1 MMLVFPSFGLVAIA
15 VADLGTQPHLGEVA
29 AWLNIRL

>member
-1 MMLVFPSFGLVAIA
+1 MFQVFGLVAIA

-29 AWLNIRL
+29 AWLNPC

>member
-15 VADLGTQPHLGEVA
+15 VADLGTQPHLCEVA
-29 AWLNIRL
+29 VWLNLR